1 MSAGAA
7 LAASPFRINLLQA
20 QEATIKIGFPVP
32 LTGPYGAEAQDQV
45 RAAQVAIAQFN
56 DAGGLNGRKAE
67 LVVRDDKLNPGEAAT
82 RTLELVEKEKVN
94 FVVGS
99 LSAAVQLAINNVTKE
114 RGIIF
119 NSISQSDA
127 INEAADFSKYT
138 FHEALNPHMTAGAV
152 GRYAFP
158 KFGKKVAFLTA
169 DYAYGQE
176 MVRGFLEVGKAFG
189 IENLGDIRHP
199 LGTTDFSTLLPR
211 IQALKP
217 DILCISNFGRDQQI
231 ALKQATDFGV
241 KKTTQII
248 APLLSHASRVAAGP
262 QAFEGVIG
270 GCSFYWGIEDKF
282 ASTKAFNDAFRKMY
296 DGKLPSDYGA
306 LGYGGVRT
314 VLDGGQECR
323 QRRHRQGDRGAG
335 SAEIRLLQ
343 GTAILS
349 QMRPPVGAVGAGHQ
363 VEVEGHDA
371 TIPTCSRSSAPMSPT
386 RPICAPARN
395 SATRPDVV
403 QTMRA
408 PLAGTRHGFRGRR
421 DGRSEFRSHRA
432 AIVRRPGAGR
442 DLCAVRDR
450 PVADFRHADRG
461 QLRPWRVLHG
471 RAPMSGSTS

>member
-1 MSAGAA
+1 MTRNIIKSGSISRRRLLATVSTGAA
-7 LAASPFRINLLQA
+7 LAVSPFRINLLQA
-20 QEATIKIGFPVP
+20 QEAPIKIGFPVP
-32 LTGPYGAEAQDQV
+32 LTGPYGTEAQDQV
-45 RAAQVAIAQFN
+45 RAGQLAVAQFN

-67 LVVRDDKLNPGEAAT
+67 LLVRDDKLNPGEAAT

-138 FHEALNPHMTAGAV
+138 FHEALNPHMTSGAV
-152 GRYAFP
+152 GRYAFS

-169 DYAYGQE
+169 DYAYGHE
-176 MVRGFLEVGKAFG
+176 MVRGFLEVGKAFN

-199 LGTTDFSTLLPR
+199 LGTSDFSTLLPR

-231 ALKQATDFGV
+231 ALRQATDFGV

-262 QAFEGVIG
+262 QAFDGVIG

-296 DGKLPSDYGA
+296 DGKLPTDYGA

-314 VLDGGQECR
+314 VLTAVKN
-323 QRRHRQGDRGAG
+323 AG
-335 SAEIRLLQ
+335 SVDTDKVIAAMEALKYDFYKGPQYYRKCDHQSVQSVLVIQSKSKDMKNESDVFDVISTDEPNEANLRSCEAL
-343 GTAILS
+343 
-349 QMRPPVGAVGAGHQ
+349 GHK
-363 VEVEGHDA
+363 A
-371 TIPTCSRSSAPMSPT
+371 
-386 RPICAPARN
+386 
-395 SATRPDVV
+395 
-403 QTMRA
+403 
-408 PLAGTRHGFRGRR
+408 
-421 DGRSEFRSHRA
+421 
-432 AIVRRPGAGR
+432 
-442 DLCAVRDR
+442 
-450 PVADFRHADRG
+450 
-461 QLRPWRVLHG
+461 
-471 RAPMSGSTS
+471 

>member
-1 MSAGAA
+1 MTRKITKSGSMTRRRLLTTASAGMA

-20 QEATIKIGFPVP
+20 QEANIKIGFPVP

-45 RAAQVAIAQFN
+45 RAGQLAITQFN

-127 INEAADFSKYT
+127 INEAADFSRFT
-138 FHEALNPHMTAGAV
+138 FHEALNPHLTAGAV
-152 GRYAFP
+152 GRYAFS

-169 DYAYGQE
+169 DYAYGHE
-176 MVRGFLEVGKAFG
+176 MVRGFLEVGKAFN

-199 LGTTDFSTLLPR
+199 LGTSDFSTLLPR

-231 ALKQATDFGV
+231 VLKQATDFGI

-262 QAFEGVIG
+262 QAFDGVIG

-282 ASTKAFNDAFRKMY
+282 ISTKAFNEAFKKMY
-296 DGKLPSDYGA
+296 DGKLPTDYGA

-314 VLDGGQECR
+314 VLTAVKN
-323 QRRHRQGDRGAG
+323 AG
-335 SAEIRLLQ
+335 SVDADKVIAALEALKYDFYKGPQYYRKCDHQSVQSVLVIK
-343 GTAILS
+343 S
-349 QMRPPVGAVGAGHQ
+349 KSKDMRNESDVFEVISTDEPNEANLRTCAALGHK
-363 VEVEGHDA
+363 V
-371 TIPTCSRSSAPMSPT
+371 
-386 RPICAPARN
+386 
-395 SATRPDVV
+395 
-403 QTMRA
+403 
-408 PLAGTRHGFRGRR
+408 
-421 DGRSEFRSHRA
+421 
-432 AIVRRPGAGR
+432 
-442 DLCAVRDR
+442 
-450 PVADFRHADRG
+450 
-461 QLRPWRVLHG
+461 
-471 RAPMSGSTS
+471 

>member
-1 MSAGAA
+1 MTRNVTRAGSISRRRLLATASAGAA

-32 LTGPYGAEAQDQV
+32 LTGPYGTEAQDQV
-45 RAAQVAIAQFN
+45 RAAQLAIAQFN
-56 DAGGLNGRKAE
+56 DAGGLDGRKAE

-99 LSAAVQLAINNVTKE
+99 LSAAVQLAINNVAKE
-114 RGIIF
+114 RGVIF

-138 FHEALNPHMTAGAV
+138 FHEALNPHLTSGAV
-152 GRYAFP
+152 GRYAFS

-169 DYAYGQE
+169 DYAYGHE

-199 LGTTDFSTLLPR
+199 LGTSDFSTLLPR

-231 ALKQATDFGV
+231 VLKQATYFGV

-262 QAFEGVIG
+262 QAFDGVIG

-282 ASTKAFNDAFRKMY
+282 ASTKAFNEAFRKMY
-296 DGKLPSDYGA
+296 DGKLPTDYGA

-314 VLDGGQECR
+314 VLTAVKN
-323 QRRHRQGDRGAG
+323 AG
-335 SAEIRLLQ
+335 SVDTDKVIAALEALKYDFYKGPQYYRKCDHQSVQSVLVIKSKSQ
-343 GTAILS
+343 G
-349 QMRPPVGAVGAGHQ
+349 MRNESDVFEVISTDEPNEANLRSCEELGHK
-363 VEVEGHDA
+363 A
-371 TIPTCSRSSAPMSPT
+371 
-386 RPICAPARN
+386 
-395 SATRPDVV
+395 
-403 QTMRA
+403 
-408 PLAGTRHGFRGRR
+408 
-421 DGRSEFRSHRA
+421 
-432 AIVRRPGAGR
+432 
-442 DLCAVRDR
+442 
-450 PVADFRHADRG
+450 
-461 QLRPWRVLHG
+461 
-471 RAPMSGSTS
+471 

>member
-1 MSAGAA
+1 MTKKATTSGSISRRRLLTTASAGAA

-45 RAAQVAIAQFN
+45 RAGQLAIAQFN

-138 FHEALNPHMTAGAV
+138 FHEALNPHLTSGAV
-152 GRYAFP
+152 GRYAFS

-169 DYAYGQE
+169 DYAYGHE
-176 MVRGFLEVGKAFG
+176 MVRGFLEVGKAFN

-199 LGTTDFSTLLPR
+199 LGTSDFSTLLPR

-231 ALKQATDFGV
+231 VLKQATDFGV

-262 QAFEGVIG
+262 QAFDGVIG

-296 DGKLPSDYGA
+296 DGKLPTDYGA

-314 VLDGGQECR
+314 VLAAVKN
-323 QRRHRQGDRGAG
+323 AG
-335 SAEIRLLQ
+335 SVDTDKVIAAMEALKYDFYKGPQYYRKCDHQSVQSVLVIK
-343 GTAILS
+343 S
-349 QMRPPVGAVGAGHQ
+349 KSKDMRNESDVFEVISTDEPNEANLRSCEELGHK
-363 VEVEGHDA
+363 V
-371 TIPTCSRSSAPMSPT
+371 
-386 RPICAPARN
+386 
-395 SATRPDVV
+395 
-403 QTMRA
+403 
-408 PLAGTRHGFRGRR
+408 
-421 DGRSEFRSHRA
+421 
-432 AIVRRPGAGR
+432 
-442 DLCAVRDR
+442 
-450 PVADFRHADRG
+450 
-461 QLRPWRVLHG
+461 
-471 RAPMSGSTS
+471 

>member
-1 MSAGAA
+1 MTRKIAKVGSISRRRLLATAGAGAA
-7 LAASPFRINLLQA
+7 LAASPFHVNLLRA
-20 QEATIKIGFPVP
+20 EEANIKIGFPVP

-45 RAAQVAIAQFN
+45 RAGQLAVAQFN

-127 INEAADFSKYT
+127 INEATDFSRFT
-138 FHEALNPHMTAGAV
+138 FHEALNPHLTSGAV
-152 GRYAFP
+152 GRYAFS

-169 DYAYGQE
+169 DYAYGHE
-176 MVRGFLEVGKAFG
+176 MVRGFLEVGKTFN

-231 ALKQATDFGV
+231 VLKQATDFGV
-241 KKTTQII
+241 KKTIQII

-270 GCSFYWGIEDKF
+270 GCSFYWGIEDKV
-282 ASTKAFNDAFRKMY
+282 ASTKAFNQAFSKMY
-296 DGKLPSDYGA
+296 DGKLPTDYGA
-306 LGYGGVRT
+306 LGYGGVRA
-314 VLDGGQECR
+314 VLEAVKN
-323 QRRHRQGDRGAG
+323 AG
-335 SAEIRLLQ
+335 SVDTDKVIAAMEALKYDYYKGPQYFRKCDHQSVQSVLVIKSKSANMKNDSDVFEVISTDEPNEANLRSCADL
-343 GTAILS
+343 
-349 QMRPPVGAVGAGHQ
+349 GHK
-363 VEVEGHDA
+363 A
-371 TIPTCSRSSAPMSPT
+371 
-386 RPICAPARN
+386 
-395 SATRPDVV
+395 
-403 QTMRA
+403 
-408 PLAGTRHGFRGRR
+408 
-421 DGRSEFRSHRA
+421 
-432 AIVRRPGAGR
+432 
-442 DLCAVRDR
+442 
-450 PVADFRHADRG
+450 
-461 QLRPWRVLHG
+461 
-471 RAPMSGSTS
+471 

>member
-1 MSAGAA
+1 MMKKATKAGSISRRRLLTTASAGAA
-7 LAASPFRINLLQA
+7 LAVSPFRINLVQA

-45 RAAQVAIAQFN
+45 RAGQLAVAQFN

-114 RGIIF
+114 RGVIF

-127 INEAADFSKYT
+127 INEVSDFSKYT
-138 FHEALNPHMTAGAV
+138 FHEALNPHMTSGAV
-152 GRYAFP
+152 GRYAFS

-169 DYAYGQE
+169 DYAYGHE
-176 MVRGFLEVGKAFG
+176 MVRGFLELGKDFN

-211 IQALKP
+211 LQALKP

-231 ALKQATDFGV
+231 ALKQATDFGI
-241 KKTTQII
+241 KKSIQII
-248 APLLSHASRVAAGP
+248 APLLSHASRVAAGA
-262 QAFEGVIG
+262 QAFEGVVG

-296 DGKLPSDYGA
+296 DGKLPTDYGA

-314 VLDGGQECR
+314 VLEAVKN
-323 QRRHRQGDRGAG
+323 AG
-335 SAEIRLLQ
+335 SVETDKVVAALEALKYDYYKGPQYYRKCDHQSVQSVLVIKSKSKDMKND
-343 GTAILS
+343 ADVFEVLS
-349 QMRPPVGAVGAGHQ
+349 TEEPNEKNLRSCEALGHK
-363 VEVEGHDA
+363 
-371 TIPTCSRSSAPMSPT
+371 S
-386 RPICAPARN
+386 
-395 SATRPDVV
+395 
-403 QTMRA
+403 
-408 PLAGTRHGFRGRR
+408 
-421 DGRSEFRSHRA
+421 
-432 AIVRRPGAGR
+432 
-442 DLCAVRDR
+442 
-450 PVADFRHADRG
+450 
-461 QLRPWRVLHG
+461 
-471 RAPMSGSTS
+471 

>member
-1 MSAGAA
+1 MTRNIIKSRSISRRRLLATASTGAA
-7 LAASPFRINLLQA
+7 LAVSPFRINLSQA
-20 QEATIKIGFPVP
+20 QEAPIKIGFPVP
-32 LTGPYGAEAQDQV
+32 LTGPYGTEAQDQV
-45 RAAQVAIAQFN
+45 RAGQLAIAQFN

-67 LVVRDDKLNPGEAAT
+67 LLVRDDKLNPGEAAT

-138 FHEALNPHMTAGAV
+138 FHEALNPHMTSGAV
-152 GRYAFP
+152 GRYAFS

-169 DYAYGQE
+169 DYAYGHE
-176 MVRGFLEVGKAFG
+176 MVRGFLEVGKAFN

-199 LGTTDFSTLLPR
+199 LGTSDFSTLLPR

-231 ALKQATDFGV
+231 ALRQATDFGV

-262 QAFEGVIG
+262 QAFDGVIG

-296 DGKLPSDYGA
+296 DGRLPTDYGA
-306 LGYGGVRT
+306 LGYGGMRT
-314 VLDGGQECR
+314 VLAAVKN
-323 QRRHRQGDRGAG
+323 AG
-335 SAEIRLLQ
+335 SVDTDKVIAAMEALKYDFYKGPQYYRKCDHQSVQSVLVIQSKSKDMKNESDVFDVISTDEPNEANLRSCEAL
-343 GTAILS
+343 
-349 QMRPPVGAVGAGHQ
+349 GHK
-363 VEVEGHDA
+363 A
-371 TIPTCSRSSAPMSPT
+371 
-386 RPICAPARN
+386 
-395 SATRPDVV
+395 
-403 QTMRA
+403 
-408 PLAGTRHGFRGRR
+408 
-421 DGRSEFRSHRA
+421 
-432 AIVRRPGAGR
+432 
-442 DLCAVRDR
+442 
-450 PVADFRHADRG
+450 
-461 QLRPWRVLHG
+461 
-471 RAPMSGSTS
+471 

>member
-1 MSAGAA
+1 LLATAGAGAA
-7 LAASPFRINLLQA
+7 LAASPFRINLLRA

-45 RAAQVAIAQFN
+45 RAGQLAVAQFN
-56 DAGGLNGRKAE
+56 DAGGLEGRKAE

-138 FHEALNPHMTAGAV
+138 FHEALNPHLTSGAV
-152 GRYAFP
+152 GRYAFS

-169 DYAYGQE
+169 DYAYGHE
-176 MVRGFLEVGKAFG
+176 MVRGFLEVGKAFN

-199 LGTTDFSTLLPR
+199 LGTSDFSTLLPR

-231 ALKQATDFGV
+231 VLKQATDFGV

-262 QAFEGVIG
+262 QAFEGVVG

-282 ASTKAFNDAFRKMY
+282 ASTKAFNEAFRKMY
-296 DGKLPSDYGA
+296 DGKLPTDYGA

-314 VLDGGQECR
+314 VLTAVKN
-323 QRRHRQGDRGAG
+323 AG
-335 SAEIRLLQ
+335 SVDTDKVIAAMEALKYDFYKGPQYYRKCDHQSVQSVLVIQSKSKDMKNESDVFDVISTDEPNEQNLRTCEAL
-343 GTAILS
+343 
-349 QMRPPVGAVGAGHQ
+349 GHK
-363 VEVEGHDA
+363 A
-371 TIPTCSRSSAPMSPT
+371 
-386 RPICAPARN
+386 
-395 SATRPDVV
+395 
-403 QTMRA
+403 
-408 PLAGTRHGFRGRR
+408 
-421 DGRSEFRSHRA
+421 
-432 AIVRRPGAGR
+432 
-442 DLCAVRDR
+442 
-450 PVADFRHADRG
+450 
-461 QLRPWRVLHG
+461 
-471 RAPMSGSTS
+471 

>member
-1 MSAGAA
+1 MTKKVTKAGSISRRRLLTTASAGAV
-7 LAASPFRINLLQA
+7 LAVSPFRINLLQA
-20 QEATIKIGFPVP
+20 EEAPIKIGFPVP

-45 RAAQVAIAQFN
+45 RAGQLAVAQFN

-114 RGIIF
+114 RGVIF

-138 FHEALNPHMTAGAV
+138 FHEALNPHMTSGAV
-152 GRYAFP
+152 GRYAFT

-169 DYAYGQE
+169 DYAYGHE
-176 MVRGFLEVGKAFG
+176 MVRGFLEVGKQFN

-211 IQALKP
+211 LQALKP

-231 ALKQATDFGV
+231 ALKQATDFGI
-241 KKTTQII
+241 KKSIQII

-262 QAFEGVIG
+262 QAFEGVVG
-270 GCSFYWGIEDKF
+270 GCSFFWGIEDKF

-296 DGKLPSDYGA
+296 DGKLPTDYGA

-314 VLDGGQECR
+314 VLEAVK
-323 QRRHRQGDRGAG
+323 GAG
-335 SAEIRLLQ
+335 SVETDKVVAALEALKYDYYKGPQYYRKCDHQSVQSVLVIKSKSKDMKNESDVFEV
-343 GTAILS
+343 LS
-349 QMRPPVGAVGAGHQ
+349 TEEPDEKNLRSCDALGHK
-363 VEVEGHDA
+363 
-371 TIPTCSRSSAPMSPT
+371 S
-386 RPICAPARN
+386 
-395 SATRPDVV
+395 
-403 QTMRA
+403 
-408 PLAGTRHGFRGRR
+408 
-421 DGRSEFRSHRA
+421 
-432 AIVRRPGAGR
+432 
-442 DLCAVRDR
+442 
-450 PVADFRHADRG
+450 
-461 QLRPWRVLHG
+461 
-471 RAPMSGSTS
+471 

>member
-1 MSAGAA
+1 MTKKVIRAGSISRRRLLTTASAGAA
-7 LAASPFRINLLQA
+7 LAASSFRINLAQA
-20 QEATIKIGFPVP
+20 QETPIKIGFPVP

-45 RAAQVAIAQFN
+45 RAAQLAIAQFN

-127 INEAADFSKYT
+127 INEATDFSKYT

-152 GRYAFP
+152 GRYAFS

-169 DYAYGQE
+169 DYAYGHE
-176 MVRGFLEVGKAFG
+176 MVRGFLEVGKEFN

-211 IQALKP
+211 LQALKP

-231 ALKQATDFGV
+231 VLKQATDFGV
-241 KKTTQII
+241 KKSIQII
-248 APLLSHASRVAAGP
+248 APLLSHASRVAAGA
-262 QAFEGVIG
+262 QAFEGVVG

-296 DGKLPSDYGA
+296 DGKLPTDYGA

-314 VLDGGQECR
+314 MLE
-323 QRRHRQGDRGAG
+323 
-335 SAEIRLLQ
+335 
-343 GTAILS
+343 
-349 QMRPPVGAVGAGHQ
+349 AVK
-363 VEVEGHDA
+363 
-371 TIPTCSRSSAPMSPT
+371 S
-386 RPICAPARN
+386 
-395 SATRPDVV
+395 
-403 QTMRA
+403 
-408 PLAGTRHGFRGRR
+408 AGTVETDKVIAALEALKYDYYKGPQYYRKCDHQSVQSVLVIKSKSTDMKNDSDVFEVISTEEP
-421 DGRSEFRSHRA
+421 SEKS
-432 AIVRRPGAGR
+432 
-442 DLCAVRDR
+442 
-450 PVADFRHADRG
+450 
-461 QLRPWRVLHG
+461 LRTCEALGHK
-471 RAPMSGSTS
+471 S